1 MLVTSLRSRIVL
13 KPLRQTSSYR
23 FAKLNTNQ
31 NNNNN
36 NDNDND
42 EYNSHIMAE
51 IGYKTCEWLGWQL
64 CDDDSDD
71 SDRFAIISN
80 ALKTNGYTRQT
91 IIYLCSGIIVIM
103 IVSLGLV
110 IFIITAAFATAFR
123 ILFVSVNVLNNV
135 LDKFIDEK

>member
-31 NNNNN
+31 NNNSN
-36 NDNDND
+36 NDND
-42 EYNSHIMAE
+42 EYKSHIMAE

-64 CDDDSDD
+64 FDDDSDD

-110 IFIITAAFATAFR
+110 IFIIAASFATAFR
-123 ILFVSVNVLNNV
+123 ILFFSVNALNYV
-135 LDKFIDEK
+135 LDKFIDKK